1 MALIK
6 CPECGKEV
14 SEDVDFCENCG
25 TQYHKT
31 CSDQNG
37 EGINSTCPERPVSED
52 VKPEDSESY
61 TDTCSESSESKDTAK
76 RICKKCG
83 NELEE
88 GQTFC
93 PKCGKKIKLDDHMK
107 KRPKKGAVVGI
118 VTAVVAVIV
127 ALAVVLTSTFM
138 SVDNL
143 CKRGDYEAAFKR
155 ASGEEQLEVFSENV
169 AAGVSSMAINILK
182 DPSSF
187 VLRDAYH
194 YGFINDR
201 GKLGGYA
208 VVRLNATNTFGA
220 TVNNYFLYVYDTDEN
235 HWEYWGSCSTIY
247 SGYFYDD
254 RDFLV
259 KDCVRTAINKGYILK
274 EEQIER
280 INGLAES
287 GKISEVEFI
296 DRESISKEFF
306 EKG

>member
-14 SEDVDFCENCG
+14 SEDAGFCENCG

-31 CSDQNG
+31 CSDKNG
-37 EGINSTCPERPVSED
+37 DSINQICPEQPVSED
-52 VKPEDSESY
+52 VKSEDSENH
-61 TDTCSESSESKDTAK
+61 TDTCSESNESKDAAK
-76 RICKKCG
+76 SICKKCG
-83 NELEE
+83 SELEE
-88 GQTFC
+88 GQVFC
-93 PKCGKKIKLDDHMK
+93 PKCGKKIKLDDNMK

-143 CKRGDYEAAFKR
+143 CKRGDYEAAFKK
-155 ASGEEQLEVFSENV
+155 ASGAEQVAVFSENV

-182 DPSSF
+182 NPSSF
-187 VLRDAYH
+187 VLCNAYH
-194 YGFINDR
+194 YGFINDS

-208 VVRLNATNTFGA
+208 VLKINAENSFGA
-220 TVNNYFLYVYDTDEN
+220 TVNNYFLYVYDTVEN
-235 HWEYWGSCSTIY
+235 HWEYWGSCSTT
-247 SGYFYDD
+247 SSDYFDD
-254 RDFLV
+254 DKDFLV
-259 KDCVRTAINKGYILK
+259 KDCVRTAINKGYILR

>member
-1 MALIK
+1 M
-6 CPECGKEV
+6 
-14 SEDVDFCENCG
+14 S
-25 TQYHKT
+25 QMR
-31 CSDQNG
+31 Q
-37 EGINSTCPERPVSED
+37 
-52 VKPEDSESY
+52 
-61 TDTCSESSESKDTAK
+61 
-76 RICKKCG
+76 
-83 NELEE
+83 
-88 GQTFC
+88 
-93 PKCGKKIKLDDHMK
+93 KIKLDDHMK

-247 SGYFYDD
+247 SDYFYDD

>member
-37 EGINSTCPERPVSED
+37 EGINSTCPERTVSED

-61 TDTCSESSESKDTAK
+61 TDTCSEPSESKDTAK

-187 VLRDAYH
+187 VLRNAYH
-194 YGFINDR
+194 YGFINER

-208 VVRLNATNTFGA
+208 VLKISADNSFGA
-220 TVNNYFLYVYDTDEN
+220 TVSNYVLYMYDTVEGIWVYYDT
-235 HWEYWGSCSTIY
+235 YPTIY
-247 SGYFYDD
+247 SDRYDSFVDDFYKSCM
-254 RDFLV
+254 RDAV
-259 KDCVRTAINKGYILK
+259 NEGYILK
-274 EEQIER
+274 EEQIDR
-280 INGLAES
+280 INGLVES

-296 DRESISKEFF
+296 DRELISKEFF

>member
-194 YGFINDR
+194 YGFINEK

-208 VVRLNATNTFGA
+208 VLKISAENSFGA
-220 TVNNYFLYVYDTDEN
+220 TVSSYILYMYDTDKEIWLN
-235 HWEYWGSCSTIY
+235 YGMYPTIY
-247 SGYFYDD
+247 SDRYDDWTDYFY
-254 RDFLV
+254 
-259 KDCVRTAINKGYILK
+259 KDCMRDAINKGYILK